1 MSIAL
6 RRNLF
11 IMRKNYLIN
20 ILFMI
25 FSIPLWLVTS
35 NPLGSLNLT
44 IPLMT
49 YTSVY
54 TMEQL
59 ECYYKY
65 DCILNSLPI
74 IRDEIVKAKFESVFI
89 IYIINT
95 ALTLITHLIYSI
107 LGVTEFITGEMFLFG
122 LSLSFLISMIYGAV
136 GIALISKFG
145 YEKIKLFGVIMMLL
159 IMISVSIPLFILKG
173 SVLIP
178 IISLIL
184 IALGITAYAISLKI
198 TLKIYSEKEF

>member
-11 IMRKNYLIN
+11 IMRKNYFIN
-20 ILFMI
+20 IIFMI
-25 FSIPLWLVTS
+25 FSIPLWLITS

-59 ECYYKY
+59 EDFYKY
-65 DCILNSLPI
+65 DCILNSLPVT
-74 IRDEIVKAKFESVFI
+74 RDEIVEAKFKSTLL

-95 ALTLITHLIYSI
+95 ALTLITHFIYSI
-107 LGVTEFITGEMFLFG
+107 LGVTDFITGEMFLLG
-122 LSLSFLISMIYGAV
+122 LSLSFLLSMIYGAV

-145 YEKIKLFGVIMMLL
+145 YEKIKLFGVLMMVIIMCT
-159 IMISVSIPLFILKG
+159 ISIPLFILQG
-173 SVLIP
+173 SALIP
-178 IISLIL
+178 FISLIFIIIGI
-184 IALGITAYAISLKI
+184 IAYVISLKF
-198 TLKIYSEKEF
+198 TMKTYAEKEF

>member
-1 MSIAL
+1 MCVAL

-11 IMRKNYLIN
+11 IMRKNYLTN

-25 FSIPLWLVTS
+25 FSIPLWTFTS
-35 NPLGSLNLT
+35 NSLGFMNLT

-54 TMEQL
+54 MMEQL
-59 ECYYKY
+59 EDLYKY

-74 IRDEIVKAKFESVFI
+74 KRDEIVKAKFKSVLI

-95 ALTLITHLIYSI
+95 ALTLITHFIYSI
-107 LGVTEFITGEMFLFG
+107 LGVTDFINGEIFLLG
-122 LSLSFLISMIYGAV
+122 LSISFLISMIYGAV
-136 GIALISKFG
+136 GIVLISKFG
-145 YEKIKLFGVIMMLL
+145 YEKVKLFGILMMLI
-159 IMISVSIPLFILKG
+159 IMCTISIPLYMLQG

-178 IISLIL
+178 LISLIF
-184 IALGITAYAISLKI
+184 IMLGIASFVISLKNTI
-198 TLKIYSEKEF
+198 KIYDAKEF